1 MGKETNKKILNA
13 ADRGVPNAVKKAK
26 DKKLGPALPNI
37 NLNRASNTTDVHWD
51 KQGSG
56 VV

>member
-13 ADRGVPNAVKKAK
+13 ADHNQENAVNKAK
-26 DKKLGPALPNI
+26 KKGLGPAMFPI
-37 NLNRASNTTDVHWD
+37 KKASNTTDVGWKH
-51 KQGSG
+51 GSG

>member
-37 NLNRASNTTDVHWD
+37 NLKKAT
-51 KQGSG
+51 G
-56 VV
+56 VNDNKRSSWA